1 MKLFQKLTL
10 ITAIL
15 GLIIPLLGVVAY
27 VFINSI
33 IGIPVL
39 VLFFGGIVLI
49 AVLIIAINAAALFVA
64 FYLKNTKVVGIILIC
79 CGAILMVT
87 VQLWGLPGLV
97 MYIVSG
103 VLALREKLPFNPR
116 KYAIN
121 CLTCG
126 IGLRNIDSDFAKDH
140 IVDNP
145 THLEYMVVVEVKQ
158 TDNTKEVA

>member
-39 VLFFGGIVLI
+39 ALFLGGIMLI

-64 FYLKNTKVVGIILIC
+64 FYLKNTKVVGIFLIC
-79 CGAILMVT
+79 CGAILLVT
-87 VQLWGLPGLV
+87 VQLWGLPGLAL
-97 MYIVSG
+97 YIVSG

-116 KYAIN
+116 KYTIN

-126 IGLRNIDSDFAKDH
+126 IGLSIDSDFAKNH
-140 IVDNP
+140 IVEYP
-145 THLEYMVVVEVKQ
+145 THLEYRVVVEIRQ
-158 TDNTKEVA
+158 TDNTKKIA